1 MTRIQAVA
9 VATFLAFPAA
19 AEDKA
24 ALYGQILDTAM
35 QDMRVFITCTVLEK
49 ESNEFLRKDW
59 QENVAKTLAFLTEEG
74 VTPPNLAAFTT
85 SAKPEALLPAPE
97 TPISDVIAFCDA
109 NPNWIRKLQNF
120 DYTRL
125 PYALEQATA
134 P

>member
-1 MTRIQAVA
+1 MTRIQAVI
-9 VATFLAFPAA
+9 VATFLALPAA

-35 QDMRVFITCTVLEK
+35 QDMRVFITCTVLER
-49 ESNEFLRKDW
+49 ESNDFMLKGW
-59 QENVAKTLAFLTEEG
+59 QETVAETLTFLAEEG
-74 VTPPNLAAFTT
+74 VTPPNLAAFKA
-85 SAKPEALLPAPE
+85 SAQPDALVPAPD
-97 TPISDVIAFCDA
+97 TPISEVIAFCDA
-109 NPNWIRKLQNF
+109 NPDWIRKLQNF